1 MILEKNKI
9 NKIAIITARGGS
21 KRIPKKNIKLFLGKP
36 IISYSIE
43 IAINSGIFDEI
54 MVSTDDEEIKKIALQ
69 YGAKV
74 PFLRSKKNSDDFST
88 TLNVLDEVISN
99 YHTIKNQK
107 FDYAC
112 CIYPTSPLTTI
123 NHIIDG
129 YKLLLNNNFDST
141 FPAIKFGYP
150 IWRGLDIKNN
160 GISSMIWDENL
171 NTRSQDLKN
180 VYHDA
185 GQWYWFKPNL
195 KYESLISG
203 NAGALILKE
212 SEVQDIDNEEDWV
225 LAELKYELKN
235 NVS

>member
-1 MILEKNKI
+1 MILEKNKT

-21 KRIPKKNIKLFLGKP
+21 KRIPKKNIKHFLGKP

-150 IWRGLDIKNN
+150 IWRGLDINNN
-160 GISSMIWDENL
+160 GISSMIWDEYL
-171 NTRSQDLKN
+171 NSRSQDLKN

-195 KYESLISG
+195 IYESLISG